1 MVPRIT
7 VKINGQEWERQ
18 AILALEEQRY
28 RVVGRKLKVD
38 MTGYSLEQM
47 RQTLLDSKLRL
58 GSQELAK
65 ICKKDTVLSGFTAQF
80 LVALSGGKRTS
91 SQIEIHAT
99 GLSAQEFI
107 HWFEERN
114 ALADQVALLAAH
126 PEHYV
131 IDCQD
136 KQMFVI
142 ERTGGAPMISE
153 FTIDMG
159 ELEDL
164 EKEFLP
170 DYPHRIAG
178 QAIDSKGRVIGAALH
193 RFRDTEEGLEGILRI
208 DFPKRTPKVIIEGHK
223 KHLAIEFSN
232 WMELAVSGRIE

>member
-47 RQTLLDSKLRL
+47 RQTLLDS
-58 GSQELAK
+58 
-65 ICKKDTVLSGFTAQF
+65 AQF

-193 RFRDTEEGLEGILRI
+193 QFRDTEEGLEGILRI

-232 WMELAVSGRIE
+232 WICQPMPTNLLDNEMQKSGRKDHFLLAFRKKF